1 VDIGELANQ
10 LVADMSEFADLIQPK
25 HCYGASLSVVH
36 GQETLLAF
44 FYRYFV
50 VGSDRACEL
59 NARAVLVGPEVRL
72 RGWASRV
79 CSARK

>member
-10 LVADMSEFADLIQPK
+10 LATDMSELADLIQPK
-25 HCYGASLSVVH
+25 HCYRASLSVVH

-50 VGSDRACEL
+50 VGSHRACEL

-72 RGWASRV
+72 WGWATRV
-79 CSARK
+79 YSACK